1 MPKRV
6 CVSCTV
12 PLTNDNISREHILPE
27 WVAAEVHQPE
37 LSLKH
42 YRHNEDAALVIR
54 NAVLIAQAE
63 MTERSSGASCNMLV
77 FIFIK
82 PRRIGL
88 ALPSRSLIQPLL
100 QP

>member
-1 MPKRV
+1 
-6 CVSCTV
+6 
-12 PLTNDNISREHILPE
+12 
-27 WVAAEVHQPE
+27 
-37 LSLKH
+37 
-42 YRHNEDAALVIR
+42 
-54 NAVLIAQAE
+54 
-63 MTERSSGASCNMLV
+63 MLV